1 METINGRL
9 IVNVVSIHGRGMF
22 VSIDIG
28 VDFSDICS
36 HEEMEIVQ
44 TPTTTTK
51 LSYGKRVSGK
61 EPAIHE
67 RTCSF

>member
-1 METINGRL
+1 
-9 IVNVVSIHGRGMF
+9 MF
-22 VSIDIG
+22 VFIDIG

-44 TPTTTTK
+44 TPTTTTR
-51 LSYGKRVSGK
+51 LSYGKRVSGN
-61 EPAIHE
+61 EPANSE